1 MSLVAIVGAGE
12 IGAAAARV
20 LAARSR
26 VDRIRFI
33 DDRTSVAS
41 GKALDVLQ
49 SGPVRGSDTPV
60 ESTSDLASAADAA
73 AIILADTAG
82 PDAWSGEAELELLRG
97 LQRAGALERAVL
109 ICAGAGHRVLMQR
122 GIEELRVPRR
132 RLIGSAPEA
141 LASAA
146 RTLVALEARAA
157 SPQVALCVMGN
168 PPGKMVVPWTEA
180 SIAGH
185 SVASLLTA
193 AQLHRVERQ
202 VRGLWPPGPGTLG
215 TAAAV
220 LAEAVVRGSRS
231 VFSSFVSLDR
241 DNGTAAPVCAWPV
254 AVGPAG
260 IERIAT
266 PALSGRDRVV
276 VDEVLG

>member
-26 VDRIRFI
+26 VDRIRLI
-33 DDRTSVAS
+33 DESTAVAA
-41 GKALDVLQ
+41 GKALDLLQ

-60 ESTSDLASAADAA
+60 ESAADLASASGAA
-73 AIILADTAG
+73 AIILADPAG
-82 PDAWSGEAELELLRG
+82 SDPRSSEAELGLLRS
-97 LQRAGALERAVL
+97 LLRCGALERAVV
-109 ICAGAGHRVLMQR
+109 ICAGSSHRALMQR
-122 GIEELRVPRR
+122 GLDELRLSRR

-141 LASAA
+141 LAAAA
-146 RTLVALEARAA
+146 RTLVALEADAA
-157 SPQVALCVMGN
+157 SHQVTLCVIGD
-168 PPGKMVVPWTEA
+168 PPGKMVIPWTEA

-185 SVASLLTA
+185 SASSVLTA

-202 VRGLWPPGPGTLG
+202 ARGLWPPGPGTLG

-220 LAEAVVRGSRS
+220 IAEAVVRGSRS
-231 VFSSFVSLDR
+231 LFSAFASLDR
-241 DNGTAAPVCAWPV
+241 DNGTPAPVCAWPV
-254 AVGPAG
+254 AIGPAG
-260 IERIAT
+260 IERITT
-266 PALSGRDRVV
+266 PALSGRDRIV

>member
-12 IGAAAARV
+12 IAAAAARV

-26 VDRIRFI
+26 VGRIRLI
-33 DDRTSVAS
+33 DERASVAS
-41 GKALDVLQ
+41 GKALDLLQ

-60 ESTSDLASAADAA
+60 ESSAELASAVDAA
-73 AIILADTAG
+73 VIILADPAG
-82 PDAWSGEAELELLRG
+82 SDAWSDDAELGLLRD
-97 LQRAGALERAVL
+97 LQRTGALERAVL
-109 ICAGAGHRVLMQR
+109 ICAGAGHRPLMQR
-122 GIEELRVPRR
+122 GFAELRLSRR
-132 RLIGSAPEA
+132 RLLGSAPEA
-141 LASAA
+141 LAGAA

-157 SPQVALCVMGN
+157 SPQVALCVMGS
-168 PPGKMVVPWTEA
+168 PPEKIVVPWTDA
-180 SIAGH
+180 SIAGN
-185 SVASLLTA
+185 SAVSMLTA

-202 VRGLWPPGPGTLG
+202 VRGMWPQGPGTLG

-220 LAEAVVRGSRS
+220 IAEAVVRGSRS
-231 VFSSFVSLDR
+231 LFSAFVSLDR

-266 PALSGRDRVV
+266 PALTSRDRVV